1 MSGVEVNLRAPQP
14 QSPSSGQGEP
24 RIVKAAPAEL
34 KTTPTLSV
42 KELSSEA
49 TARRGDVADQM
60 TKTVDDIKSA
70 VETLN
75 LTMKKKS
82 QPHWPSLLILHPTE
96 LWFRSLMRRPVKLF
110 ERFQEK
116 RFFRSLVIWS
126 LSRECYSTKLFNA
139 TRPREAF
146 HIKALLFW
154 VAKHLTVIFLVIELA
169 HQALPSDS
177 T

>member
-1 MSGVEVNLRAPQP
+1 MVNVMSGVEVNLRAPQP

-24 RIVKAAPAEL
+24 RIVKATPAEL

-75 LTMKKKS
+75 LTMKKI
-82 QPHWPSLLILHPTE
+82 PTSLAFSVDSASNRVVVQVTNEETGEVVRTLPGEAVLQIARNLE
-96 LWFRSLMRRPVKLF
+96 SLKGVLF
-110 ERFQEK
+110 DETF
-116 RFFRSLVIWS
+116 
-126 LSRECYSTKLFNA
+126 
-139 TRPREAF
+139 
-146 HIKALLFW
+146 
-154 VAKHLTVIFLVIELA
+154 
-169 HQALPSDS
+169 
-177 T
+177 